1 VSAPGQRTPCARAL
15 GPAVA
20 LWLPRAA
27 PPACAPTALLLLAH
41 AAGAA
46 AAVAVLEGAARGEVC
61 TLAVGDGAG
70 GAGVAT
76 LSLWGWG
83 AARAAA
89 AAVLA
94 GAGAPLPAPSGGSG
108 GGGGGGGGGVCCG
121 DVTYAGG
128 RAALGA
134 ALWRGCAPAPA
145 GGAGGAGG
153 AAPAAA
159 SPTRK
164 HPRAEGEGEG
174 EDVGVGVGGGE
185 GGGAPPSLPAHAAV
199 VAWGGASASYP
210 PRVDILLPRRAA
222 GGVWRALVVG
232 GSAHAVG
239 AAELRALHA
248 LGGRPLFPYDAPD
261 TEMGRTRRGWGAR
274 GTAAARPRARRC
286 TRTSRA
292 QRPPRSARSPRRP
305 RLRLWRGARGA
316 AAAALCHGPL
326 RRRAAAGQ
334 RPGEAFSPLRGARGA
349 RVARPRA
356 RLRVRCFA
364 GHRRRRPQRCC
375 GGGRRPAA

>member
-1 VSAPGQRTPCARAL
+1 M
-15 GPAVA
+15 
-20 LWLPRAA
+20 
-27 PPACAPTALLLLAH
+27 
-41 AAGAA
+41 
-46 AAVAVLEGAARGEVC
+46 
-61 TLAVGDGAG
+61 
-70 GAGVAT
+70 
-76 LSLWGWG
+76 
-83 AARAAA
+83 
-89 AAVLA
+89 LA
-94 GAGAPLPAPSGGSG
+94 GAGAPLPAPSGGS

-232 GSAHAVG
+232 GSARAVG

-248 LGGRPLFPYDAPD
+248 LSGRPLFPYDAPD
-261 TEMGRTRRGWGAR
+261 TEACAGAGEADAAGWGRAR
-274 GTAAARPRARRC
+274 DAPRRAPAPAFAAASA
-286 TRTSRA
+286 A
-292 QRPPRSARSPRRP
+292 LVRSARHAAPALRGDPAAASGAALAARLPLPFATALCGGAPRPGSAGPAPSFPSARRTRGASGAAPCAPARALLRGSPQAPSSALLRWRAAPSSINAAPRR
-305 RLRLWRGARGA
+305 LGV
-316 AAAALCHGPL
+316 
-326 RRRAAAGQ
+326 
-334 RPGEAFSPLRGARGA
+334 E
-349 RVARPRA
+349 
-356 RLRVRCFA
+356 
-364 GHRRRRPQRCC
+364 
-375 GGGRRPAA
+375 